1 MEVMADHRKPAVEDR
16 GVPPAAP
23 ATKIGVVEDAD
34 APVEV
39 AEAYDYWRAS
49 SGRKQ
54 VPGILKCFSA
64 RPDFLKQAVDF
75 SNTIQFSDGHL
86 SRLHKEMIGTY
97 VSFLNNCAYCL
108 DSHAFFL
115 KMQGATAQTVAAFIA
130 GNLDHADLTE
140 AERTLLHY
148 VKVITEAAYR
158 STPED
163 VEKLR
168 HAGWKEEQIAEAVY
182 VVAIFAMF
190 NRIANAFGVP
200 QQNYM
205 TLGRLTP

>member
-1 MEVMADHRKPAVEDR
+1 MP
-16 GVPPAAP
+16 
-23 ATKIGVVEDAD
+23 TKIKVVEDA
-34 APVEV
+34 AATGEV

-54 VPGILKCFSA
+54 VPGVLKCLSA
-64 RPDFLKQAVDF
+64 RPDFLKQAVNF

-86 SRLHKEMIGTY
+86 SRLHKEMIGSY
-97 VSFLNNCAYCL
+97 VSYLNNCPYCL

-115 KMQGATAQTVAAFIA
+115 KVQGASDRTVAAFME
-130 GNLDHADLTE
+130 GELDGADLTD
-140 AERTLLHY
+140 AERTLLDY

-163 VEKLR
+163 VQKLR
-168 HAGWKEEQIAEAVY
+168 DAGWKEEQIAEAVY
-182 VVAIFAMF
+182 IVALFAMF

-200 QQNYM
+200 VQNYVAMGRM
-205 TLGRLTP
+205 TP

>member
-1 MEVMADHRKPAVEDR
+1 LVTTNEQIA
-16 GVPPAAP
+16 
-23 ATKIGVVEDAD
+23 ATKIKVIEDAE
-34 APVEV
+34 ATGEV

-49 SGRKQ
+49 SGRRK

-86 SRLHKEMIGTY
+86 CRLHKEMIGSY

-115 KMQGATAQTVAAFIA
+115 KVQGATEQTVAAFMD
-130 GNLDHADLTE
+130 GDLDKADLTE
-140 AERTLLHY
+140 AERALLEY
-148 VKVITEAAYR
+148 VKIIAEAAYR

-163 VEKLR
+163 VQKVR
-168 HAGWKEEQIAEAVY
+168 DAGWKEEQIAEAVY
-182 VVAIFAMF
+182 IVAIFSMF
-190 NRIANAFGVP
+190 NRMANAFGVAA
-200 QQNYM
+200 QNYVAMGRM
-205 TLGRLTP
+205 TP